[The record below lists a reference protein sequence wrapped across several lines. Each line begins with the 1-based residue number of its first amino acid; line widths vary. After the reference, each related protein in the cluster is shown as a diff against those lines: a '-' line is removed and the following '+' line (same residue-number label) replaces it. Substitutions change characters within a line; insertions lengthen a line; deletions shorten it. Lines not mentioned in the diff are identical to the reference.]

1 MFQDV
6 LIKMKVEN
14 NEQVDYFLDFKN
26 DFIHMNQLIGKKIIL
41 KFKGYECLNCQSN
54 IEIYRQGYCKKCF
67 FEIPSTAQWVMKPE
81 LSKAHLNIEER
92 DLEYEKQTV
101 LKNNIII
108 EDFGRLSPF
117 FHVYETGFCDLGY
130 ELPLLPVTI
139 PSQEPIIFVE
149 DCENLNYYE
158 KQVCSTS

>member
-14 NEQVDYFLDFKN
+14 NKQVDYFLDFKN

-67 FEIPSTAQWVMKPE
+67 FEIPST
-81 LSKAHLNIEER
+81 R
-92 DLEYEKQTV
+92 D
-101 LKNNIII
+101 
-108 EDFGRLSPF
+108 
-117 FHVYETGFCDLGY
+117 
-130 ELPLLPVTI
+130 
-139 PSQEPIIFVE
+139 
-149 DCENLNYYE
+149 
-158 KQVCSTS
+158 